1 MRFVHLCVV
10 VWWKTV
16 LAPGDWVQYV
26 HISQCT
32 QSWAC
37 MPVICSAVHFSVG
50 GVYVLF
56 CWSTGKKNMEM
67 ELVVLELNLKG
78 LNPIK

>member
-26 HISQCT
+26 HISQCM

-50 GVYVLF
+50 GGLCFVLLVNR
-56 CWSTGKKNMEM
+56 GKKHGNGISGIRVESQ
-67 ELVVLELNLKG
+67 G
-78 LNPIK
+78 IKSH